1 MPVNNF
7 KPFAIASGSNVT
19 SQTEW
24 EGLIALST
32 GFTAGLARADQIN
45 KALRQGT
52 VMASVLAQ
60 FMAETTGE
68 DVLDDGDTAKL
79 VSLITM
85 SVNSVARSALPVGTP
100 SLGPQIVYPQR
111 ETSHL
116 CRGKHLVRR
125 HIRYWLLRTRQV

>member
-32 GFTAGLARADQIN
+32 GFTAGLARSAQIN

-79 VSLITM
+79 VSLLIG
-85 SVNSVARSALPVGTP
+85 SVNTVARSWHPHTMAL
-100 SLGPQIVYPQR
+100 
-111 ETSHL
+111 
-116 CRGKHLVRR
+116 
-125 HIRYWLLRTRQV
+125 

>member
-1 MPVNNF
+1 MGRF
-7 KPFAIASGSNVT
+7 DRPFHRIYCR
-19 SQTEW
+19 
-24 EGLIALST
+24 
-32 GFTAGLARADQIN
+32 AGGAAQIN

-100 SLGPQIVYPQR
+100 SLGPQIVCPQR
-111 ETSHL
+111 
-116 CRGKHLVRR
+116 K
-125 HIRYWLLRTRQV
+125 LRIYAGANI